1 MIEKINKRLNEYLGF
16 DNNELYIDPLVRV
29 FGGAIR
35 DSIANQEIHDVDILC
50 GSNSIKLVQ
59 QVLIKNGYKFIPK
72 LSTIDIVTL
81 YSNINVI
88 SEPKTFIKGDSI
100 VQLIR
105 PRLIINVLKEDGTSN
120 FGLYEDKYIENFKEL
135 IKNVDLSCCGISFSN
150 NILYQN
156 CENAIIHCLN
166 KVFVV
171 NNSARMYSYERC
183 TNRTHKMMERGWEK
197 VVLNTTEKRDLK
209 LDFLLNP
216 ISFEFT
222 NEF

>member
-16 DNNELYIDPLVRV
+16 DNKELYIDSLVRI

-35 DSIANQEIHDVDILC
+35 DSIADQEIHDVDILC
-50 GSNSIKLVQ
+50 GSNSIKLVE
-59 QVLIKNGYKFIPK
+59 QVLIKNGYKFMPK
-72 LSTIDIVTL
+72 FSTIDIVTL

-88 SEPKTFIKGDSI
+88 SEPKTLIKGDSI

-120 FGLYEDKYIENFKEL
+120 FGIYEDKYIENFKEL

-156 CENAIIHCLN
+156 YENAIIHCLN

-171 NNSARMYSYERC
+171 NNYAKMCSYERC
-183 TNRTHKMMERGWEK
+183 VNRTHKMMERGWEK
-197 VVLNTTEKRDLK
+197 VELNTTEKRDLK